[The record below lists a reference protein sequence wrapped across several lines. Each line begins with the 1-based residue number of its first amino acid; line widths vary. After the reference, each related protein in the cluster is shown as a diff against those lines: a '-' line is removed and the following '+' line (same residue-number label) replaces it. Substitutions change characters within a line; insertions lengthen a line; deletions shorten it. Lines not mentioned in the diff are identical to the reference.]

1 MAPTLGRDFVP
12 HRNLQPLLHDLIS
25 TVRAPASVLCEPSG
39 QIRAVGVQGMFHADV
54 RVLSR
59 AELTLDGRT
68 VESVA
73 TSPLGPGATA
83 FVGLARWL
91 GDPGPDPTVRV
102 TRVRRLVSSGLDETI
117 TLTSTASDPVTTVVA
132 LAVDCD
138 LAPIATVKAGRAG
151 AHQVSRSGLT
161 WSSGGTSVS
170 VTGDAEVAGDGL
182 RWSVTIAPRSS
193 VTLDWRVRVSDP
205 AALVRTPAAPVEWS
219 RPAVTA
225 DDRRIERLL
234 TRSVDDLESLRLVLA
249 ERPDDTF
256 LGAGVPWFLTLFG
269 RDSLWAARM
278 LLPLGTRLAEGTLRV
293 LAAHQAS
300 TVDAGSGSAP
310 GKILHELRRSDTDQA
325 AAQLPAAYFGSVD
338 STLLWVSLLHDA
350 WRWGMPPAAV
360 ESLLPAL
367 DSALGWLADYG
378 DADGDGFLEYV
389 DESGRGLSNQGWKDS
404 GDSVRFHTGAIAAA
418 PIALVEVQGYAYEA
432 ALHGAALLD
441 AFDRPGGARWRAY
454 ADALAVRFR
463 EKFWVDGPAG
473 AYPAL
478 ALDRDKRPVDALTS
492 NIGHLLGT
500 GLLSAKESA
509 QVADL
514 LASPALAGGFGLRTM
529 STHDAAFSPL
539 SYHCG
544 SVWAHD
550 TAIVIDRLARAG
562 HGGAAATLA
571 SGLLGAAEG
580 FDYQLPELFGGDDR
594 EAFGRP
600 VPYPAACRPQAWAA
614 AAGVTVLHAAVGL
627 RPDVPAGTVTVAP
640 LPGAPLGAVTARGLR
655 IGDASV
661 DVAVSSDG
669 TATVSGL
676 PASLRLDVA

>member
-1 MAPTLGRDFVP
+1 MPD
-12 HRNLQPLLHDLIS
+12 RNLQPLLHDLIS

-59 AELTLDGRT
+59 AELLLDGRS
-68 VESVA
+68 VEPVA
-73 TSPLGPGATA
+73 NSPLGPGATA

-91 GDPGPDPTVRV
+91 GDDGPDPTVRV
-102 TRVRRLVSSGLDETI
+102 TRERRLVPTGLDETI
-117 TLTSTASDPVTTVVA
+117 TVTSTAAAPVSTSASLA
-132 LAVDCD
+132 LDAD
-138 LAPIATVKAGRAG
+138 LAPISPVKSGRAVVDP
-151 AHQVSRSGLT
+151 AVVRSGLT
-161 WSSGGTSVS
+161 WSAGDVSVTVTAPGAVVDDDGTVRWSLTVAPRTSVS
-170 VTGDAEVAGDGL
+170 VSWQL
-182 RWSVTIAPRSS
+182 
-193 VTLDWRVRVSDP
+193 RVSDP
-205 AALVRTPAAPVEWS
+205 AALVVSPASAVEWS
-219 RPAVTA
+219 RPTVTA
-225 DDRRIERLL
+225 DDRRLARLAS
-234 TRSVDDLESLRLVLA
+234 RSLDDLESLRLRLSA
-249 ERPDDTF
+249 GATDTF
-256 LGAGVPWFLTLFG
+256 LGAGVPWYLTLFG

-278 LLPLGTRLAEGTLRV
+278 LLPLGTDIAEGTLRV
-293 LAAHQAS
+293 LAAHQG
-300 TVDAGSGSAP
+300 TVVSGETGQAP
-310 GKILHELRRSDTDQA
+310 GKILHELRRADAQ
-325 AAQLPAAYFGSVD
+325 AQLPAAYFGSVD
-338 STLLWVSLLHDA
+338 STMLWISLLHDA

-367 DSALGWLADYG
+367 EAGLGWLAAHG

-389 DESGRGLSNQGWKDS
+389 DESGRGLANQGWKDS
-404 GDSVRFHTGAIAAA
+404 GDSIRFRDGSLATA

-441 AFDRPGGARWRAY
+441 AFGRPGGERWREY
-454 ADALAVRFR
+454 AEQMATRFR
-463 EKFWVDGPAG
+463 DTFWVDGPAG
-473 AYPAL
+473 AHPAL
-478 ALDRDKRPVDALTS
+478 ALDGDKRPVDSLTS

-500 GLLSAKESA
+500 GLLTAKESA

-514 LASPALAGGFGLRTM
+514 LASSALAGGFGLRTM

-562 HGGAAATLA
+562 HPAAAATLT
-571 SGLLGAAEG
+571 SGLLAAAES

-594 EAFGRP
+594 GAFGRP

-614 AAGVTVLHAAVGL
+614 AAGITLLHAAVGL
-627 RPDVPAGTVTVAP
+627 RPDVPAGTVALAP

-661 DVAVSSDG
+661 DVVVEADG
-669 TATVSGL
+669 SATVEGL
-676 PASLRLDVA
+676 PDTLKLTRHA